1 MKKKSLVLLLALAMI
16 FTFALSACGG
26 GSSEESSDAAEE
38 ETAVLKVVTEATFA
52 PFESTEDG
60 DDTIIGFDPDMMAAI
75 AEDQGLE
82 LEWVNMEFDSLIPAL
97 QSDQGDIICAG
108 MNKLAGDRAEKV
120 DFGDTYFES
129 DLMLLVTSDSELT
142 GIDAVTSDMKL
153 ASQIGTTGG
162 DMVQQMKDEGKIAD
176 GVVLNQWTDCYLQLQ
191 NGEVQGVIV
200 DKPVGEA
207 YLNNHGDIAKFVG
220 ESFGEHEEFAFAVQ
234 KGNTE
239 LLEKLNTGL
248 ANIKANGKYD
258 ELVAKVLE
266 DPDAQKALTD
276 LPVMPFYLTSEESAA
291 NEETMYN
298 TIKEIA
304 DSLA

>member
-26 GSSEESSDAAEE
+26 GSDEAGEEASG
-38 ETAVLKVVTEATFA
+38 ETLKVVTEATFA

-60 DDTIIGFDPDMMAAI
+60 SDEIVGFDPDMMAAI
-75 AEDQGLE
+75 AEDQGLT

-129 DLMLLVTSDSELT
+129 DLMLLVKTDSELT
-142 GIDAVTSDMKL
+142 GIDDVTSDMKL

-162 DMVQQMKDEGKIAD
+162 DMVQEMKDNGEIAEGI
-176 GVVLNQWTDCYLQLQ
+176 VLNQWTDCYLQMQ
-191 NGEVQGVIV
+191 NGEVDGVIV

-207 YLNNHGDIAKFVG
+207 YLNSHGDQAKFVG
-220 ESFGEHEEFAFAVQ
+220 ESFGDHEEFAFAVQ

-248 ANIKANGKYD
+248 ANIKANGTYD
-258 ELVAKVLE
+258 ELVDKW
-266 DPDAQKALTD
+266 
-276 LPVMPFYLTSEESAA
+276 FS
-291 NEETMYN
+291 
-298 TIKEIA
+298 
-304 DSLA
+304 

>member
-1 MKKKSLVLLLALAMI
+1 MKKKSLVLLLAFAMI

-26 GSSEESSDAAEE
+26 GSSEESSEAAEE

-200 DKPVGEA
+200 DKPVGEEA

-220 ESFGEHEEFAFAVQ
+220 DSFGEHEEFAFAVQ

-258 ELVAKVLE
+258 ELVAKW
-266 DPDAQKALTD
+266 
-276 LPVMPFYLTSEESAA
+276 FS
-291 NEETMYN
+291 
-298 TIKEIA
+298 
-304 DSLA
+304 

>member
-1 MKKKSLVLLLALAMI
+1 MKKKSLALLLVLTLI

-26 GSSEESSDAAEE
+26 GGSEESADGGEGGE

-60 DDTIIGFDPDMMAAI
+60 DDTIVGFDPDMMEAI
-75 AEDQGLE
+75 AEDQGLT

-142 GIDAVTSDMKL
+142 GIDAVTPDMKL

-162 DMVQQMKDEGKIAD
+162 DMVQQMQDEGKIAG

-234 KGNTE
+234 KGNKE
-239 LLEKLNTGL
+239 LLDKLNTGL
-248 ANIKANGKYD
+248 ANIKANGTYD
-258 ELVAKVLE
+258 KLVDKW
-266 DPDAQKALTD
+266 
-276 LPVMPFYLTSEESAA
+276 FS
-291 NEETMYN
+291 
-298 TIKEIA
+298 
-304 DSLA
+304 

>member
-1 MKKKSLVLLLALAMI
+1 MKKKALVVLLAMAMV
-16 FTFALSACGG
+16 FTFMLSACGG
-26 GSSEESSDAAEE
+26 GSEESGEE
-38 ETAVLKVVTEATFA
+38 SGTETLKVVTEATFA
-52 PFESTEDG
+52 PFETTDEETG
-60 DDTIIGFDPDMMAAI
+60 EIVGFDPEMMAAI
-75 AEDQGLE
+75 AEDQGLK

-162 DMVQQMKDEGKIAD
+162 DMVQQMKDEGQIAE
-176 GVVLNQWTDCYLQLQ
+176 GIVLNQWTDCYLQMQ

-207 YLNNHGDIAKFVG
+207 YLNSHSDTAKFVG
-220 ESFGEHEEFAFAVQ
+220 ESFGDHEEFAFAVQ

-248 ANIKANGKYD
+248 ANIKENGKYQ
-258 ELVAKVLE
+258 ELVDKW
-266 DPDAQKALTD
+266 
-276 LPVMPFYLTSEESAA
+276 FS
-291 NEETMYN
+291 
-298 TIKEIA
+298 
-304 DSLA
+304 